1 MPRIEL
7 YTKSK
12 GNIQKTR
19 NHKNY
24 IYMYVCVYIYIL
36 KKHDLVWCLL
46 KVEGWRDGIGEDQ
59 YN

>member
-36 KKHDLVWCLL
+36 KKHDLV
-46 KVEGWRDGIGEDQ
+46 
-59 YN
+59 